1 MTTRAVLVLFPLLAL
16 ACADKSGDSGA
27 TDGTDG
33 AADGADGGTADG
45 ADGAADG
52 ADGGADGSDGS
63 DGTDGAVSWSSDVW
77 PVIEGHC
84 LPCHTDDSFHPGF
97 LITDAATT
105 YATFTTDAP
114 DRTGTHST
122 YVVSGDAAGSLLI
135 DKIANESPAYGGER
149 MPTNGD
155 FISADDEQ
163 LIRDWIDQ
171 GALDN

>member
-1 MTTRAVLVLFPLLAL
+1 MSTRAALVLLPLLAL
-16 ACADKSGDSGA
+16 ACADKAEDSADPDG

-33 AADGADGGTADG
+33 GTSDGADGGTADG
-45 ADGAADG
+45 ADGTSDG
-52 ADGGADGSDGS
+52 ADGT

-84 LPCHTDDSFHPGF
+84 LPCHTDDNFHPGF
-97 LITDAATT
+97 LITDSATT
-105 YATFTTDAP
+105 YATFTADAP
-114 DRTGTHST
+114 DRTDTHSS
-122 YVVSGDAAGSLLI
+122 YVVPGDAAGSLLI

-163 LIRDWIDQ
+163 MIRDWIDQ